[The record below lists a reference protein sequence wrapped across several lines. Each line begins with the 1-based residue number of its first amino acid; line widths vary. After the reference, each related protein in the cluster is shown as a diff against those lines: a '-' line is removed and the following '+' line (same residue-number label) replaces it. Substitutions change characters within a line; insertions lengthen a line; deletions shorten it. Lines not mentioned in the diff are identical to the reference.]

1 MKNLFKR
8 TIACASLLAA
18 SLVAV
23 APAAQAH
30 RFWIKPTVTVVSGK
44 DQWIGFDAAISND
57 LFFANY
63 HAIDISTISI
73 TAPDGTARDLQ
84 NAKEGHIR
92 STFELKLDTEGTY
105 RVAGGMMAIRAS
117 WKEGGEE
124 KNFQGSIDELFAA
137 GIPAKNPSEMY
148 ILNRTTE
155 TYVTLGAPTD
165 SLFAPKGSG
174 LELVPVTHPNDLY
187 SGEEATFKLLEGGKP
202 LAGQAVDIVPGG
214 DRYRDKVGAIKVTTA
229 DDGSFSVTW
238 PTAGRY
244 FFEVDTESKVELQ
257 GGISVPSYNGY
268 GIVLE
273 VLPQ

>member
-1 MKNLFKR
+1 MNIFFKR
-8 TIACASLLAA
+8 TIACASLLTA

-63 HAIDISTISI
+63 YPIDISTISI
-73 TAPDGTARDLQ
+73 TAPDGSDRALQ
-84 NAKEGHIR
+84 NAKEGRIR
-92 STFELKLDTEGTY
+92 STFELNLDKEGTY
-105 RVAGGMMAIRAS
+105 RVAGGMLAVRAT
-117 WKEGGEE
+117 WEEDGKE
-124 KNFQGSIDELFAA
+124 KNFQGSADELFAA

-148 ILNRTTE
+148 ILNRKTE

-174 LELVPVTHPNDLY
+174 IELVPTTHPNDLY
-187 SGEEATFKLLEGGKP
+187 TGEEATFQLLEEGKP
-202 LAGQAVDIVPGG
+202 LAGQNVDIIPGG
-214 DRYRDKVGAIKVTTA
+214 DRYRDEVGAIKVTTA
-229 DDGSFSVTW
+229 DDGTFSVTW
-238 PTAGRY
+238 PSAGRY
-244 FFEVDTESKVELQ
+244 FFEVDTESKVDLK
-257 GGISVPSYNGY
+257 GISVPSFNGY
-268 GIVLE
+268 GVVLE